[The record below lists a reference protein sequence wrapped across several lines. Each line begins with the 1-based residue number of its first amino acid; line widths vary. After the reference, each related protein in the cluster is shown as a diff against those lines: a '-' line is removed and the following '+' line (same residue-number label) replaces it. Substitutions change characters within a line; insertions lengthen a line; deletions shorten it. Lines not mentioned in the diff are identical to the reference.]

1 MSLDDIISL
10 LNTTATIETKI
21 EILPKVAGEST
32 ITITQN
38 DSIKKWTYK
47 DIRNVP
53 KQGFIGQFVARELT
67 GELQDIS
74 NDFNIQGREIILYL
88 GIRHPSGQNILAQ
101 NGDFLITESGDN
113 LILETYS
120 YGTTFYK
127 LGNFFVDYPESD
139 EVNDNTK
146 FTALDYT
153 ILFDKKF
160 NADFKDSQ
168 YTKSLNEKIEDE
180 ETFTALWL
188 LQYTCKQVGVQLGN
202 TTFTN
207 NDFVMSSNQFD
218 DSFECRDVV
227 KNIAKLAYSWAR
239 IDWDNKLY
247 LDFAQQTTVEE
258 YNEVTPDHYYSL
270 STQKDVYGEVNRVL
284 IGSSIVEGDYSKVDD
299 SQSISDNGLFELDIY
314 DNPILYTQA
323 LRETAITN
331 GTVLLGLTYQPVS
344 METIGHPWLKGN
356 ELIQIT
362 DMEGNY
368 LYTYPL
374 DRTITYNGHIRTQIN
389 SMMETEVEKT
399 YSYEGVDNESKT
411 GKRTKF
417 ELDREKQLLTIAM
430 EDIEELDDDLHTN
443 YVTNATFTVS
453 NREIR
458 SEISTTETTV
468 KSYADGV
475 AGTAET
481 NAVNTAKGYTDTE
494 VGGAKTYAEGQ
505 ASTAESNA
513 KQYADGVYDDAKDYA
528 DDIDDALG
536 ERVEDLG
543 KTVEQ
548 NNKDLKADINTINGS
563 LSSYAPKTTVETI
576 SRKVEEVNT
585 SLGKQIEVVT
595 DIQENGVTKVS
606 TTTGFT
612 FDETG
617 LTISKT
623 NADTKTL
630 IDEDGMTVY
639 STVGGTQEQRLNV
652 DSDGVTAE
660 NLLVRTYTDLG
671 THTRIRDYEDGTG
684 IFYRS

>member
-1 MSLDDIISL
+1 MTLDDIISL

-21 EILPKVAGEST
+21 EILPKVAGESI
-32 ITITQN
+32 ITLTQN

-47 DIRNVP
+47 DLRNVP
-53 KQGFIGQFVARELT
+53 KEGFIGQFVARQLN

-74 NDFNIQGREIILYL
+74 DSFNIEGREIVLYL
-88 GIRHPSGQNILAQ
+88 GIRHSRGHNL
-101 NGDFLITESGDN
+101 LTESGSPLLTQDGIN
-113 LILETYS
+113 LILEQYDYS
-120 YGTTFYK
+120 TKFYS
-127 LGNFFVDYPESD
+127 LGNFFVDFPESN
-139 EVNDNTK
+139 EVTDNTR

-153 ILFDKKF
+153 ILFNKKF
-160 NADFKDSQ
+160 DGDFKDSE
-168 YTKSLNEKIEDE
+168 YTKSFNEKIEDE
-180 ETFTALWL
+180 ETVTALWL
-188 LQYTCKQVGVQLGN
+188 LQYTCKQVGVLLGS
-202 TTFTN
+202 TTFKN
-207 NDFVMSSNQFD
+207 NTFVIDSNQFD
-218 DSFECRDVV
+218 DSYTCRDVV
-227 KNIAKLAYSWAR
+227 KSIAKLAFTWAR

-247 LDFAQQTTVEE
+247 LDFAKTSTVED
-258 YNEVTPDHYYSL
+258 YNKVTPDHYYSL
-270 STQKDVYGEVNRVL
+270 KTLKDAYGKVNRVIL
-284 IGSSIVEGDYSKVDD
+284 GSSVVDGLGVYVEDAS
-299 SQSISDNGLFELDIY
+299 SISQDGLFELQIN
-314 DNPILYTQA
+314 DNPIVYTDTLKQTA
-323 LRETAITN
+323 LQQGN
-331 GTVLLGLTYQPVS
+331 SLFGLTYQPID
-344 METIGHPWLKGN
+344 MQTIGHPWLKGN
-356 ELIQIT
+356 ELLEIT
-362 DMEGNY
+362 DMESNK

-374 DRTITYNGHIRTQIN
+374 DRTIDYDGHIKTTIN
-389 SMMETEVEKT
+389 SIMETEVEKT

-585 SLGKQIEVVT
+585 SLGKQIEVVA